1 MAQRRGYRGHTAARR
16 LPGWVVL
23 LLGLALGAAI
33 VLLVQLAN
41 KRAGSTDGIAGLFT
55 PRAKPVGPTTA
66 KQREPAPPKP
76 KLDFYTVLPEI
87 ETILPDR
94 GSRTRTTKGERADA
108 DVRYILQVGS
118 FGSFA
123 DADQLKAKL
132 ALQGMAA
139 TVQKVTIE
147 GKGEYHRVRLGPY
160 EKLSDLDSASERLSK
175 LGIKALRLKVKSGG

>member
-1 MAQRRGYRGHTAARR
+1 MVPHRGHRRGTAARR

-23 LLGLALGAAI
+23 LLGLALGAAS
-33 VLLVQLAN
+33 VLLVQLVN
-41 KRAGSTDGIAGLFT
+41 NRAGSTDGIAGLFT
-55 PRAKPVGPTTA
+55 LRARPAEPAPA
-66 KQREPAPPKP
+66 KQRGSAPLKP

-87 ETILPDR
+87 ETILPER
-94 GSRTRTTKGERADA
+94 GTRAKTAKAERADA
-108 DVRYILQVGS
+108 DARYILQVGS

-139 TVQKVTIE
+139 TIQKVTIE

-160 EKLSDLDSASERLSK
+160 EKLDDLDNAGERLSK
-175 LGIKALRLKVKSGG
+175 LGIKSLRLKVKSGG

>member
-1 MAQRRGYRGHTAARR
+1 MAQHRGHRRSTAARR

-23 LLGLALGAAI
+23 LLGLALGAAS
-33 VLLVQLAN
+33 VLLVQLVN
-41 KRAGSTDGIAGLFT
+41 KRAGSTDGIAGLFA
-55 PRAKPVGPTTA
+55 PRAKPVEPTPT
-66 KQREPAPPKP
+66 KQREPAPLKP

-94 GSRTRTTKGERADA
+94 GTRTKTPKAERADA

-132 ALQGMAA
+132 ALQGMTA
-139 TVQKVTIE
+139 TIQKITIE

-160 EKLSDLDSASERLSK
+160 EKLDDLDSASERLSK